1 MILRNVFKREA
12 RGSAQGGFTLIELL
26 VVLVILGLLAGLIGP
41 QVMKHV
47 GSSKT
52 KAAKLQIEELVSAL
66 DIYRLEVGSYPT
78 TEQGL
83 EALVEQP
90 DGVETWAGP
99 YLRKNVLPKDPWGRD
114 YLYRYPGE
122 NAEVDVYS
130 LGADNAE
137 GGDGESSDIVSWQ

>member
-1 MILRNVFKREA
+1 M
-12 RGSAQGGFTLIELL
+12 IELL

-52 KAAKLQIEELVSAL
+52 KAAKLQIEQLVSAL

-83 EALVEQP
+83 AALVEQP
-90 DGVETWAGP
+90 DGVETWGGP
-99 YLRKNVLPKDPWGRD
+99 YLRKSVVPKDPWGGD

-122 NAEVDVYS
+122 NGELDIYS
-130 LGADNAE
+130 LGADKAE
-137 GGDGESSDIVSWQ
+137 GGDG